1 MGAPVLTRLGLA
13 RDLQSAREAQVE
25 ARRADNTGHL
35 IVATKRVSAVRAALL
50 GLRAAGAEGI
60 DVMDP
65 LDAIKRA
72 TEHFQALA
80 ESGADEVQVAEDKLI
95 LKPVLRYVESVAS
108 TAKLDGNT
116 VSRAVSQLSI
126 PNVPM
131 GFPDAQLARFAG
143 ASTVVDSLRDSLTR
157 GKEAYEEA
165 TAAENQVMAE
175 LNDEQKHAFEELRNR
190 LNPGKPGGSTY
201 DEYYDA
207 HQQLVDEFKDR
218 RTVAAGKRQV
228 ALARAG
234 ATLRE
239 AGTSV
244 ISAFKEWSPVSEQQ
258 AVDWAAKQ
266 EISKAA
272 ATRMKKGGYP
282 VEQVRAD
289 MAEFYR
295 LSAGRLGAV
304 QISTN
309 GSRRAN
315 ATGIHGHGSAVINID
330 GDFDK
335 RTLWHELGHHL
346 ESAPSILWAAKAFL
360 NKRSDG
366 SGLHTLRSLTGNTG
380 YRPSEKAY
388 RDHFFSHYVGKFY
401 PDATEVMS
409 MAMESLSDPLLLGQ
423 RMAQDPEIFK
433 LLEGVMKTPANKL
446 MKLIHDVREKNAT
459 VQAEFMEAQADARA
473 VLIKEVASRITLRPD
488 MPSVNP
494 VAMERIEGGYK
505 RIYSVQSYVGAHIDG
520 TTVYLVYQ
528 AAKVTEYTSGFDRT
542 RPKKGHVIFQVSIA
556 DGLGFVGN
564 NAVARCQVVGDLDE
578 VRARI
583 FDWIKNGRPTE
594 RQLMNETL
602 KTYAQQP

>member
-13 RDLQSAREAQVE
+13 RDLQSAREAQGE
-25 ARRADNTGHL
+25 AERADNAGGL
-35 IVATKRVSAVRAALL
+35 IVATKRVAAVRAALL
-50 GLRAAGAEGI
+50 GLRAEGVEGI

-80 ESGADEVQVAEDKLI
+80 ESGGDQVHVAEDKLI
-95 LKPVLRYVESVAS
+95 LQPVLRYVASVAS
-108 TAKLDGNT
+108 TAKLDENM

-126 PNVPM
+126 HSVPM
-131 GFPDAQLARFAG
+131 GFPDAQLGRFAG
-143 ASTVVDSLRDSLTR
+143 ASTVVEPLRDSLTQ
-157 GKEAYEEA
+157 GAAAYEQA
-165 TAAENQVMAE
+165 TAAENQLMAE

-190 LNPGKPGGSTY
+190 LNPGKPGGATY
-201 DEYYDA
+201 DEYYEA

-218 RTVAAGKRQV
+218 RTLADGQRQV
-228 ALARAG
+228 TLARAG
-234 ATLRE
+234 AILRD
-239 AGTSV
+239 AGASV
-244 ISAFKEWSPVSEQQ
+244 IAAFKEWSPVSEEQ
-258 AVDWAAKQ
+258 AVDWSAKQ

-272 ATRMKKGGYP
+272 ATRMKKSGYP
-282 VEQVRAD
+282 VDKVRSD

-304 QISTN
+304 KINTN

-346 ESAPSILWAAKAFL
+346 EADPTILWAAKAFL
-360 NKRSDG
+360 NKKADG
-366 SGLHTLRSLTGNTG
+366 TGLHTLRSLTGNQG

-433 LLEGVMKTPANKL
+433 LLEGVMKTPTNKL
-446 MKLIHDVREKNAT
+446 MKLIHDVREKNAA
-459 VQAEFMEAQADARA
+459 VQSEFMEAQADARVA
-473 VLIKEVASRITLRPD
+473 LLKEVASKINLQPD
-488 MPSVNP
+488 MPAVNP
-494 VAMERIEGGYK
+494 AALERIEGGYK
-505 RIYSVQSYVGAHIDG
+505 RVYSIQSYVGAHVDG

-528 AAKVTEYTSGFDRT
+528 AAKVTEYTSGFERT

-556 DGLGFVGN
+556 DGPDFLGSN
-564 NAVARCQVVGDLDE
+564 SVARCQVVGDLDE

-602 KTYAQQP
+602 KTYAQQS

>member
-1 MGAPVLTRLGLA
+1 MSAPVLTRLGLA

-95 LKPVLRYVESVAS
+95 LKPVLSYVESVAS
-108 TAKLDGNT
+108 TAKLDGNI

-126 PNVPM
+126 HGAPM
-131 GFPDAQLARFAG
+131 GFPDAQLTRFAG
-143 ASTVVDSLRDSLTR
+143 ASTVVDALRGSLTQ
-157 GKEAYEEA
+157 GKEAYEQA

-190 LNPGKPGGSTY
+190 LNPGKSGGSTY
-201 DEYYDA
+201 DEYYNA

-218 RTVAAGKRQV
+218 RTLAAGQRQV
-228 ALARAG
+228 TLARAG
-234 ATLRE
+234 ATLRD
-239 AGTSV
+239 AGASV
-244 ISAFKEWSPVSEQQ
+244 IEAFKGWSPVSEQQ

-272 ATRMKKGGYP
+272 VTRMKKGGYP

-304 QISTN
+304 KINTN
-309 GSRRAN
+309 GSKRAN

-346 ESAPSILWAAKAFL
+346 ESNPSILWAAKAFL

-366 SGLHTLRSLTGNTG
+366 SGLHTLRSLTGNNG
-380 YRPSEKAY
+380 YRSSEKAY

-401 PDATEVMS
+401 SDATEVMS
-409 MAMESLSDPLLLGQ
+409 MAMESMSDPLLLGQ

-433 LLEGVMKTPANKL
+433 LLEGVMKTPENKL

-459 VQAEFMEAQADARA
+459 VQSEFMEAQADARVGLLKA
-473 VLIKEVASRITLRPD
+473 VASKVALQSD
-488 MPSVNP
+488 MPAVNQE
-494 VAMERIEGGYK
+494 ALARIDGWYK
-505 RIYSVQSYVGAHIDG
+505 RVHSLQSFVGAHIDDK
-520 TTVYLVYQ
+520 TVYLVYA
-528 AAKVTEYTSGFDRT
+528 AAKVSEYTTGADRT
-542 RPKKGHVIFQVSIA
+542 RPKKGHVIFQVSVA
-556 DGLGFVGN
+556 DSDSFMGSN
-564 NAVARCQVVGDLDE
+564 SIARCQVLGDLDE

-583 FDWIKNGRPTE
+583 FDWRKSGWPQE
-594 RQLMNETL
+594 RQLTNETL
-602 KTYAQQP
+602 KSHAQS

>member
-1 MGAPVLTRLGLA
+1 MSAPVLTRLGLA
-13 RDLQSAREAQVE
+13 RDLQSAREAQTE
-25 ARRADNTGHL
+25 ARRADNAGHL

-65 LDAIKRA
+65 LDAIRRA

-80 ESGADEVQVAEDKLI
+80 ESGADEVQIAEDKLI
-95 LKPVLRYVESVAS
+95 FKPVLSYIASVAR
-108 TAKLDGNT
+108 TAKLDEDT
-116 VSRAVSQLSI
+116 VARAVSQLSLYGA
-126 PNVPM
+126 PV

-143 ASTVVDSLRDSLTR
+143 ASTVVDSLGESLTQ
-157 GKEAYEEA
+157 GKEAYEQA

-218 RTVAAGKRQV
+218 RTLAAGQRQV
-228 ALARAG
+228 TLARAG
-234 ATLRE
+234 ATLRD
-239 AGTSV
+239 AGISV
-244 ISAFKEWSPVSEQQ
+244 IEAFKGWSPVSEQQ
-258 AVDWAAKQ
+258 AADWADKQ
-266 EISKAA
+266 DISKAA

-282 VEQVRAD
+282 VDQVRAD

-346 ESAPSILWAAKAFL
+346 ESDPSILWAAKAFL
-360 NKRSDG
+360 DKRSDG

-446 MKLIHDVREKNAT
+446 MKLVHDVREKNAT
-459 VQAEFMEAQADARA
+459 VQSEFAEAQADARVGLLKA
-473 VLIKEVASRITLRPD
+473 VASKVALQPEMPAVNQEALARID
-488 MPSVNP
+488 
-494 VAMERIEGGYK
+494 GWYK
-505 RIYSVQSYVGAHIDG
+505 RVHSLQAFVGAHVSDK
-520 TTVYLVYQ
+520 TVYLVYA
-528 AAKVTEYTSGFDRT
+528 AAKVTEYTTGADRT
-542 RPKKGHVIFQVSIA
+542 RPKKGHVIFQVFAADSDSSRGSNSI
-556 DGLGFVGN
+556 
-564 NAVARCQVVGDLDE
+564 ARCQVLGDLDE

-583 FDWIKNGRPTE
+583 FDWRKSGWPHE
-594 RQLMNETL
+594 RQLTNETL
-602 KTYAQQP
+602 KSHAQS